1 MYWKSIDNPVR
12 KQYFSLVSF
21 KCSVVKLAMEFQL
34 KVKNVWVWLNTDFS
48 LLKMTLHCK
57 CFDHKN
63 YWFWPCPKSG
73 HNVTIVSMTF
83 WKKKIEKINL
93 KNRGQKKFF
102 FRVKKKILLWAMP
115 YWNYGEMT
123 IKTWVELC
131 QGSLWP

>member
-83 WKKKIEKINL
+83 WKKNRKINF
-93 KNRGQKKFF
+93 KNPGQRFFFSGQKKIFF
-102 FRVKKKILLWAMP
+102 VGHASLKLWWNDHKNLGGIMP
-115 YWNYGEMT
+115 GFGFLT
-123 IKTWVELC
+123 
-131 QGSLWP
+131 